1 MKRLTIIYHS
11 QSGNTQQLAEAVVA
25 GAREEAAG
33 AGSEQTLTV
42 SIKTAFNTGLEDLLS
57 ADGLLF
63 GTPENFG
70 TMSGAL
76 KDFFDRTYYPAE
88 PYQINLPYGVFI
100 SAGND
105 GSGAVREIERIAKG
119 YPLRRVAEPLIAKG
133 EVNQQHLQQCRE
145 LGLSM
150 AAGLVMG
157 IF

>member
-1 MKRLTIIYHS
+1 MKHLTIIYHS
-11 QSGNTQQLAEAVVA
+11 QRGNTRQLAEAVAA
-25 GAREEAAG
+25 GAREEEG
-33 AGSEQTLTV
+33 LIV
-42 SIKTAFNTGLEDLLS
+42 SLKTAFNAELEDLLS

-70 TMSGAL
+70 YMSGAL

-88 PYQINLPYGVFI
+88 PHQINLPYGVFI

-105 GSGAVREIERIAKG
+105 GTGAVREIDRIVKG
-119 YPLRRVAEPLIAKG
+119 YPLRRVAEPVIANG
-133 EVNQQHLQQCRE
+133 EVSPQHLQQCRE

>member
-1 MKRLTIIYHS
+1 MKHLLIIYYS
-11 QSGNTQQLAEAVVA
+11 QSGNTTQLARAVFRGCQQETDVETRICEAFDA
-25 GAREEAAG
+25 
-33 AGSEQTLTV
+33 
-42 SIKTAFNTGLEDLLS
+42 NLEDLLW

-88 PYQINLPYGVFI
+88 QYELNLPYALFI

-105 GSGAVREIERIAKG
+105 GTGAVREIDRIVSG
-119 YPLRRVAEPLIAKG
+119 YPMKKIAQPLIAKG
-133 EVNQQHLQQCRE
+133 EVSRDHLQKCE
-145 LGLSM
+145 EFGLSM
-150 AAGLVMG
+150 AAGLAMG

>member
-1 MKRLTIIYHS
+1 
-11 QSGNTQQLAEAVVA
+11 V
-25 GAREEAAG
+25 
-33 AGSEQTLTV
+33 
-42 SIKTAFNTGLEDLLS
+42 
-57 ADGLLF
+57 F

-88 PYQINLPYGVFI
+88 EHQLNLPYGLFI

-105 GSGAVREIERIAKG
+105 GSGAVREIDRIACG
-119 YPLRRVAEPLIAKG
+119 YPLRKVNEPLIAKG
-133 EVNQQHLQQCRE
+133 EINADHLKQCEE

-150 AAGLVMG
+150 AAGLSMG

>member
-1 MKRLTIIYHS
+1 MRGSTQEADVETRLL
-11 QSGNTQQLAEAVVA
+11 N
-25 GAREEAAG
+25 
-33 AGSEQTLTV
+33 
-42 SIKTAFNTGLEDLLS
+42 AFDADLKDLRW

-88 PYQINLPYGVFI
+88 PFQLNLPYALFI

-105 GSGAVREIERIAKG
+105 GSGAVREIDRIAIG
-119 YPLRRVAEPLIAKG
+119 YPLRKINEPLIAKG
-133 EVNQQHLQQCRE
+133 DINQQHLEQCE
-145 LGLSM
+145 EFGLAM
-150 AAGLVMG
+150 AAGLSLG

>member
-1 MKRLTIIYHS
+1 MKHLLIIYHS
-11 QSGNTQQLAEAVVA
+11 QSGNTAQLAQAVMR
-25 GAREEAAG
+25 GCQRETDVE
-33 AGSEQTLTV
+33 TRLC
-42 SIKTAFNTGLEDLLS
+42 KAFDADLEELLW

-88 PYQINLPYGVFI
+88 AYKLNLPYALFI

-105 GSGAVREIERIAKG
+105 GTGAVREIDRIVSG
-119 YPLRRVAEPLIAKG
+119 YPMKKIAPPLIAKA
-133 EVNQQHLQQCRE
+133 EVNGDHLRQCE
-145 LGLSM
+145 EFGLSM
-150 AAGLVMG
+150 AAGLAMG